1 MTRHQGLSLH
11 HLTRAHFPV
20 LRLGYQV
27 RLDLRR
33 KYKGWLEDSSLAAY
47 LAGCPRPGQKEM
59 FLTAGCAEEM
69 CGGEGEEKIFINSGG
84 EFRRRIKSRP
94 HCLSQQT
101 DCVKILEEYFSSSR
115 EKKYKYD
122 ERAEVSCRKESFN
135 NLDSGTDLQCSWPGR
150 PGLEQAQC
158 LERKYNYR
166 PHTFTASQIVCC
178 RADTSTVFNPRAA
191 SAAGAGAGLPLC
203 SEGHLNQCKQEW
215 TDWSGWEVSPLL
227 PNIPG

>member
-1 MTRHQGLSLH
+1 
-11 HLTRAHFPV
+11 
-20 LRLGYQV
+20 
-27 RLDLRR
+27 
-33 KYKGWLEDSSLAAY
+33 
-47 LAGCPRPGQKEM
+47 
-59 FLTAGCAEEM
+59 M
-69 CGGEGEEKIFINSGG
+69 CGEGREEGGQKIFINSGG

-135 NLDSGTDLQCSWPGR
+135 NLDSGSDLQCSWRGR

-158 LERKYNYR
+158 LERKHNYR

-191 SAAGAGAGLPLC
+191 SAAGAGLPLC

-215 TDWSGWEVSPLL
+215 TDWSGWEVSALL
-227 PNIPG
+227 QNIPGWLLQKYFASGVQLGASQVPEQVPVLLLLSGGGNGIQKYWAEQVQSCCGKVLWLSSSKTE